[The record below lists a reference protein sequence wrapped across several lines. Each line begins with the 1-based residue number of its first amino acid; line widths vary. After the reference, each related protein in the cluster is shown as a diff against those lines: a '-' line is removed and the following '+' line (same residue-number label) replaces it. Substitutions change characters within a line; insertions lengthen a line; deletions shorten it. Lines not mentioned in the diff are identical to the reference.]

1 VDVSAFAVAAF
12 HDAVLPVGATSL
24 DAVIWMRA
32 AGIGA
37 PAIDVSLRLW
47 TPAGVQVTALREVAP
62 GSGDLLARGV
72 HVDDRTSQFSAG
84 QWTDGVREYEL
95 AVALPARNAG
105 DAMLAARV
113 SVVVGE
119 EVAGHALVAV
129 TWADRAPPREPAGD
143 LPTGAPSQPYASRGA
158 PAPGDPCR
166 GCGAQ
171 PDDGDR
177 YCEACG
183 RELTAP

>member
-1 VDVSAFAVAAF
+1 MSAFAVAAF
-12 HDAVLPVGATSL
+12 HDAVLPVGAASL
-24 DAVIWMRA
+24 DALVWLRA

-37 PAIDVSLRLW
+37 AAADVSLRLW
-47 TPAGVQVTALREVAP
+47 TPVGVELTALREVAP

-72 HVDDRTSQFSAG
+72 PLDDRTSQFGAG

-95 AVALPARNAG
+95 TVALPARRAG

-119 EVAGHALVAV
+119 EVAGQALVALA
-129 TWADRAPPREPAGD
+129 WADTAPSAEPAGD

-183 RELTAP
+183 RELAAA